1 MMGVILSYALVGLFV
16 AEFLHMTYLVLT
28 GQD

>member
-1 MMGVILSYALVGLFV
+1 MMGMILSYALVGILA
-16 AEFLHMTYLVLT
+16 AEFLHATYLILT